1 MADRFRR
8 WQDQVLVPLLLWT
21 DASVLSPWYR
31 IQEDETIRAAQSAA
45 FVRQLPM
52 IILGNLLGAWIG
64 AIVLWDD
71 FSLPALM
78 PLLVGVP
85 LLMLPAIKGLLRSR
99 GRRPPRT
106 VSRRRIRIVIISSSI
121 MGLYWG
127 GMMLFYLSSA
137 PLAAKALLLGG
148 CAFLAVGANAA
159 LSVIPQAC
167 VAYAGP
173 MMAAAIVLS
182 ISDRSDPIWLGTS
195 LLMLLMSMGQ
205 ILFLRGNWEGFR
217 TLRWGEERMAA
228 AQRVANLAWLV
239 EDIETGTSEISGNL
253 PSLLGLSPAEAT
265 QRETLSALIA
275 SRMQAGAAE
284 APLRGPDGVV
294 NRLCRLPMPDGTMR
308 WIREESAPVTGDGGR
323 VIQWIRTF
331 QDVSLLEETRATAQS
346 RETMLATVLD
356 TVDQGIVAFDA
367 DLRVL
372 AFNTR
377 FVAMHGLPPGLCR
390 QGASMR
396 DLVRW
401 KALREEYGPVPPEGV
416 DALINSRLEGTRRT
430 EPHSFEVVRPDGTV
444 LDAHGNPMP
453 GGGFVTSYA
462 DVTEARRREAELQR
476 LAEAL
481 GEAKL
486 AAEAASRAKSE
497 FLANMSHEIRT
508 PMNAVI
514 GMSYLALRT
523 DLPPKAHEYLTRIE
537 EAGKSL
543 LGIINSVLDLSK
555 IEAGR
560 VTIESVDFLLDE
572 LLDSVTSLHGD
583 EARRNGLQFILRRPT
598 GVPRVLLGDPLR
610 LTQVIS
616 NLIANAIKFT
626 HEGGVTISAAFEAV
640 EAETL
645 RLSVQ
650 VEDTGIGMSREQMER
665 LFISFSQADSS
676 TTRRYGGTGLGLA
689 ICRQLVEMM
698 GGTIGVDSTVGQGSR
713 FHFNLPLRWRPAA
726 SADLLHNDVDL
737 TGRRA
742 LLVDDSA
749 LAIDV
754 LTTMLNQ
761 YGIEVGGVQS
771 VDAALT
777 ILRNADG
784 PTYDLVITDWRMPD
798 ADGLDLCRAI
808 MAAAA
813 PPPPMLMVTAYDVDE
828 LATATA
834 GTPVR
839 QILAKP
845 VTPTALRDA
854 LRQAFAQARGPA
866 LLAATPEERLAVV
879 AGADILLVEDNPL
892 NQQVAFDLLTR
903 WGMNVTLAED
913 GRQAAD
919 RVKAGRFDLVL
930 MDIQMPVMDG
940 YQATRVIREE
950 ALAVPGLPRVPI
962 LAMTAHALQSDRQ
975 KCREA
980 GMDGHVTKPV
990 VVEELVEALLTWLP
1004 RREGAADGE
1013 RAFPAI
1019 PAPAMISGLREL
1031 TPMLDIDDALKRA
1044 GGNVD
1049 LLSRLLDGFARQ
1061 QGGDFAHLRTAI
1073 QSREASRVLPI
1084 LHALAGT
1091 AANIGAED
1099 LGKAARSVEDMIRG
1113 DIPGWEA
1120 AAEPVLDRLS
1130 TILARLAQRA
1140 AVPDRTVEAGPPPAD
1155 EVQGPHL
1162 LIVDDSDLNLTL
1174 VGSLLKRAG
1183 YRISTSTSGQQA
1195 IYAAAATDF
1204 DAILMDVQMPD
1215 MDGITATRRIRAL
1228 AGRRRDVR
1236 IIAMTAEDRTRA
1248 WPALAAAGMDGF
1260 IGKPFTATALIDQV
1274 RTELSSPLYREDDAT
1289 S

>member
-1 MADRFRR
+1 M
-8 WQDQVLVPLLLWT
+8 
-21 DASVLSPWYR
+21 SVLSPWYR

-52 IILGNLLGAWIG
+52 IILGNLFGAWIG
-64 AIVLWDD
+64 AIVLWHD
-71 FSLPALM
+71 FSLLALT
-78 PLLVGVP
+78 PLLLGVP
-85 LLMLPAIKGLLRSR
+85 LLMLPAVRGLLRNR
-99 GRRPPRT
+99 GRRPPRSA
-106 VSRRRIRIVIISSSI
+106 SRRRIRQIIVSSSI

-127 GMMLFYLSSA
+127 GMMLFYLSNA
-137 PLAAKALLLGG
+137 PLEAKALLLGG

-159 LSVIPQAC
+159 LSVVPQAC
-167 VAYAGP
+167 IAYAGP

-182 ISDRSDPIWLGTS
+182 IADRSDPIWLGTS

-239 EDIETGTSEISGNL
+239 EDIDGGTCEISGNL
-253 PSLLGLSPAEAT
+253 PALLGLSTAET
-265 QRETLSALIA
+265 MQPETLPALIA
-275 SRMQAGAAE
+275 DRMEAGAVE
-284 APLRGPDGVV
+284 APLQGADGVV
-294 NRLCRLPMPDGTMR
+294 NRLCRVPMPGGTPR
-308 WIREESAPVTGDGGR
+308 WIREESAPVTGDGDR
-323 VIQWIRTF
+323 VVQWIRTF
-331 QDVSLLEETRATAQS
+331 QDVSLLEETRATARS

-390 QGASMR
+390 QGVGMR
-396 DLVRW
+396 DLIRW
-401 KALREEYGPVPPEGV
+401 KALREEYGPVPPEGI
-416 DALINSRLEGTRRT
+416 DALIDSRLEATRRT
-430 EPHSFEVVRPDGTV
+430 EPHNFEVIRSDGTV

-523 DLPPKAHEYLTRIE
+523 DLPPKAREYLTKIE

-560 VTIESVDFLLDE
+560 VTIECVDFLLDE

-583 EARRNGLQFILRRPT
+583 EARRNGLQFILRRPS
-598 GVPRVLLGDPLR
+598 GAPRVLLGDPLR

-626 HEGGVTISAAFEAV
+626 HEGGVTITASFEAV
-640 EAETL
+640 ETETL

-713 FHFNLPLRWRPAA
+713 FHFSLPLRWRPAA

-754 LTTMLNQ
+754 LTSMLNQ
-761 YGIEVGGVQS
+761 YGIEVQGVQS
-771 VDAALT
+771 VAAALAR
-777 ILRNADG
+777 LGNADG
-784 PTYDLVITDWRMPD
+784 PAFDLVITDWRMPD

-813 PPPPMLMVTAYDVDE
+813 AAPPPPMLMVTAYDVDE
-828 LATATA
+828 LAAATA

-866 LLAATPEERLAVV
+866 TLAATPEERLAVV

-919 RVKAGRFDLVL
+919 RMKAGRFDLVL

-975 KCREA
+975 KCRDA

-1004 RREGAADGE
+1004 RHEGVSGAD
-1013 RAFPAI
+1013 I
-1019 PAPAMISGLREL
+1019 APAGASAPPMMAALREL
-1031 TPMLDIDDALKRA
+1031 SPLLDIDDALKRA
-1044 GGNVD
+1044 GGSPD

-1073 QSREASRVLPI
+1073 QSREAARVLPI

-1091 AANIGAED
+1091 AASIGADD
-1099 LGKAARSVEDMIRG
+1099 LGRAARSVEDMIRG
-1113 DIPGWEA
+1113 GVPDWEA
-1120 AAEPVLDRLS
+1120 AADPVLDRLA
-1130 TILARLAQRA
+1130 TILARLAPRVQAPTIVTDPVPPQA
-1140 AVPDRTVEAGPPPAD
+1140 AA
-1155 EVQGPHL
+1155 GPHL
-1162 LIVDDSDLNLTL
+1162 LVVDDSDLNLTL

-1183 YRISTSTSGQQA
+1183 YRLSTATSGQQA
-1195 IYAAAATDF
+1195 IDAVASTDF
-1204 DAILMDVQMPD
+1204 DAVLMDVQMPD
-1215 MDGITATRRIRAL
+1215 MDGVEATRRIRAL
-1228 AGRRRDVR
+1228 APPRCDVR
-1236 IIAMTAEDRTRA
+1236 IIAMTAEDKKRV
-1248 WPALAAAGMDGF
+1248 WPRLAAAGMDGF
-1260 IGKPFTATALIDQV
+1260 IGKPFTATSLIEQV
-1274 RTELSSPLYREDDAT
+1274 QAELSSPLYREDEAAG
-1289 S
+1289 

>member
-1 MADRFRR
+1 M
-8 WQDQVLVPLLLWT
+8 
-21 DASVLSPWYR
+21 LSPWYR
-31 IQEDETIRAAQSAA
+31 IQDDETIRAAQSAA

-64 AIVLWDD
+64 AVVLWHD
-71 FSLPALM
+71 FSLLALI
-78 PLLVGVP
+78 PLLLGVP
-85 LLMLPAIKGLLRSR
+85 LLMLPAIRGLLKAR
-99 GRRPPRT
+99 GRRPPRSA
-106 VSRRRIRIVIISSSI
+106 SRRRIRQIIMSSSV
-121 MGLYWG
+121 MGVYWA
-127 GMMLFYLSSA
+127 GMMLFYLSQA
-137 PLAAKALLLGG
+137 PLEAKALLLGG

-159 LSVIPQAC
+159 LSVVPQAC
-167 VAYAGP
+167 LAYAGP
-173 MMAAAIVLS
+173 MMGAAIFLAA
-182 ISDRSDPIWLGTS
+182 SDRDDPIWLGTT
-195 LLMLLMSMGQ
+195 LLMLLMTMGQ

-239 EDIETGTSEISGNL
+239 EDIDNASCEVSGNL
-253 PSLLGLSPAEAT
+253 SPLLGLSPSEMMQPDA
-265 QRETLSALIA
+265 LPSLIA
-275 SRMQAGAAE
+275 RRMEAGAAE
-284 APLRGPDGVV
+284 APLPAEDGVV
-294 NRLCRLPMPDGTMR
+294 NRLSRLRLPDGTVR

-323 VIQWIRTF
+323 VVQWIRTF
-331 QDVSLLEETRATAQS
+331 QDVSLLEETRATARS

-356 TVDQGIVAFDA
+356 TVDQGIVAFDSN
-367 DLRVL
+367 LRIL

-377 FVAMHGLPPGLCR
+377 FIAMHGLPPGLCR
-390 QGASMR
+390 QGADMR
-396 DLVRW
+396 ELIRW
-401 KALREEYGPVPPEGV
+401 KALREEYGPVPPGGI
-416 DALINSRLEGTRRT
+416 DALIEARLEGTRRT
-430 EPHSFEVVRPDGTV
+430 EPHRFEVVRPDGTV

-481 GEAKL
+481 GEAKQ

-523 DLPPKAHEYLTRIE
+523 DLPPKAREYLTKIE

-560 VTIESVDFLLDE
+560 VTIECVDFLLDE
-572 LLDSVTSLHGD
+572 LLDSVASLHGD
-583 EARRNGLQFILRRPT
+583 EARRKGLQFIQRRPIS
-598 GVPRVLLGDPLR
+598 VPRVLLGDPLR

-616 NLIANAIKFT
+616 NLIANAVKFT
-626 HEGGVTISAAFEAV
+626 HEGGVTISASFEAV

-650 VEDTGIGMSREQMER
+650 VEDTGIGMNQEQMER
-665 LFISFSQADSS
+665 LFVSFSQADSS

-698 GGTIGVDSTVGQGSR
+698 GGSIAVNSTIGQGSR
-713 FHFNLPLRWRPAA
+713 FYFSLPLRWRPAA

-737 TGRRA
+737 SGKRA

-754 LTTMLNQ
+754 LTSMLNQ
-761 YGIEVGGVQS
+761 YGIQVEGVQN
-771 VDAALT
+771 VDTALAR
-777 ILRNADG
+777 LRDADR
-784 PTYDLVITDWRMPD
+784 PVYDLVITDWRMPD

-828 LATATA
+828 LAAATA

-854 LRQAFAQARGPA
+854 LRQTFAQVRGRS
-866 LLAATPEERLAVV
+866 LLAATPEERLAPV

-892 NQQVAFDLLTR
+892 NQQVAFDLLSR
-903 WGMNVTLAED
+903 WGMKVTLAED

-919 RVKAGRFDLVL
+919 RVKAERFDLVL

-940 YQATRVIREE
+940 YQATRVIRAE
-950 ALAVPGLPRVPI
+950 AEAMPDRPRVPI

-975 KCREA
+975 KCRDA

-1004 RREGAADGE
+1004 RRDGALILA
-1013 RAFPAI
+1013 PVNL
-1019 PAPAMISGLREL
+1019 PAPTASTISALRDL
-1031 TPMLDIDDALKRA
+1031 SPLLDIDDALRRA
-1044 GGNVD
+1044 GGSAD
-1049 LLSRLLDGFARQ
+1049 LLVQLLDGFVRQ

-1073 QSREASRVLPI
+1073 QSREAARVLPI

-1091 AANIGAED
+1091 AASIGAED
-1099 LGKAARSVEDMIRG
+1099 LGRSARSVEDMIRG
-1113 DIPGWEA
+1113 GVEGWEA
-1120 AAEPVLDRLS
+1120 AAEPVLDQLS
-1130 TILARLAQRA
+1130 VILARLAHRIQ
-1140 AVPDRTVEAGPPPAD
+1140 PPASAP
-1155 EVQGPHL
+1155 EPLSPSKQEAAGPHL
-1162 LIVDDSDLNLTL
+1162 LVVDDSELNLTL

-1183 YRISTSTSGQQA
+1183 YRISTAISGQQA
-1195 IYAAAATDF
+1195 IDAVAATDF
-1204 DAILMDVQMPD
+1204 EAVLMDVQMPD
-1215 MDGITATRRIRAL
+1215 MDGIATTRHIRAL
-1228 AGRRRDVR
+1228 AGPQRDVR
-1236 IIAMTAEDRTRA
+1236 IIAMTAENKDRA
-1248 WPALAAAGMDGF
+1248 WPVLAAAGMDGF
-1260 IGKPFTATALIDQV
+1260 IAKPFTATSLIDQV
-1274 RTELSSPLYREDDAT
+1274 KAELSAPLYRDDEGSQT
-1289 S
+1289 